1 MLVSTSILSI
11 EKELPTKVI
20 SLNETDTDY
29 IHLDVMDGKFVTH
42 KTVDY
47 TIYKNFLKKPLDIH
61 LMVDDVP
68 TYIDYYASLKP
79 EFITFHIEVNTNIK
93 KLIDMIHKKGIKV
106 GISLNPETPVSFLV
120 PYLKEIDLVLIM
132 SVKPGKGGQTFLESA
147 TSKIQFLNKMRQAG
161 SYSYMIEVD
170 GGINDVTKHQCAG
183 ADMLVAGSFITNY
196 DNYQRQINKLR

>member
-1 MLVSTSILSI
+1 
-11 EKELPTKVI
+11 
-20 SLNETDTDY
+20 
-29 IHLDVMDGKFVTH
+29 
-42 KTVDY
+42 
-47 TIYKNFLKKPLDIH
+47 
-61 LMVDDVP
+61 MVDDVP

>member
-1 MLVSTSILSI
+1 MY
-11 EKELPTKVI
+11 VI
-20 SLNETDTDY
+20 VGLGNPESDY
-29 IHLDVMDGKFVTH
+29 SNTRHNMGFN
-42 KTVDY
+42 
-47 TIYKNFLKKPLDIH
+47 TINKIAEQYN
-61 LMVDDVP
+61 
-68 TYIDYYASLKP
+68 
-79 EFITFHIEVNTNIK
+79 IEVNKNIK

>member
-11 EKELPTKVI
+11 EKERPTKVI
-20 SLNETDTDY
+20 PLNETDTDY